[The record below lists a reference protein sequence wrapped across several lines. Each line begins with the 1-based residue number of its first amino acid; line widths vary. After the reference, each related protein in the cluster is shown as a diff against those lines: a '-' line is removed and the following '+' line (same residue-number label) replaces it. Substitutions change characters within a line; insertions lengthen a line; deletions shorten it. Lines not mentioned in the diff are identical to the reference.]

1 MCYFAIKLDSEQF
14 QVALK
19 YLEKLVNNLEA
30 LLHWGRVRGLTDVL
44 VQWLSERFTSI
55 MWAHKY
61 SGAETKQQ
69 PHYR

>member
-44 VQWLSERFTSI
+44 VQ
-55 MWAHKY
+55 
-61 SGAETKQQ
+61 
-69 PHYR
+69 